1 MFSRMQNCISRLKRE
16 RRERAEERENF
27 QKGKTRNDMSN
38 TLTKG
43 KTVCCVWER
52 KLKPFEVKM
61 VKITEIRGSGISG
74 GLSQIVLENGIMFR
88 GSDAR
93 TRHLYQDKAR
103 LAGALEPPTRA
114 NVLIFT
120 HGQEAEKHLREKN
133 ALGIADG
140 IDFSDTEG

>member
-1 MFSRMQNCISRLKRE
+1 
-16 RRERAEERENF
+16 
-27 QKGKTRNDMSN
+27 MSN

-52 KLKPFEVKM
+52 KLKPFDVKM

-133 ALGIADG
+133 ALGIASG
-140 IDFSDTEG
+140 IDFSATEG